1 MRTLLTT
8 ILLLFGFSAIAQSD
22 PEAIID
28 AMIANLRGESVRA
41 SVTMT
46 VTRDGNV
53 TESRFELFSQG
64 DDKALILVT
73 APPRDAGQAILNEG
87 NNLFIY
93 NPRLRRVLRLPPSG
107 RSDSFLGSDLSYD
120 DLAGD
125 SFRSDYQASILEETE
140 EQIVLELIPAEGAPT
155 PYGKVVFTVDATT
168 FAPLETVY
176 YDQREQAVRRVSFS
190 NIIATNGKFI
200 PTQYE
205 VTDLLRE
212 SSSTV
217 MRMENYEL
225 NADIPASCFTQQA
238 LERGC
243 P

>member
-1 MRTLLTT
+1 MRTLLIT
-8 ILLLFGFSAIAQSD
+8 ILLFFSLLATAQND

-41 SVTMT
+41 SVTMI
-46 VTRDGNV
+46 VTKDGSV
-53 TESRFELFSQG
+53 SQSRFELYSQG
-64 DDKALILVT
+64 DDKTLILVT

-87 NNLFIY
+87 SNLFIY

-107 RSDSFLGSDLSYD
+107 RSDNFLGSDLSYD

-125 SFRSDYQASILEETE
+125 SFRSDYRTRILEEAGE
-140 EQIVLELIPAEGAPT
+140 RIVLELIPAEGAPT
-155 PYGKVVFTVDATT
+155 PYGKVIFTVDAIT

-176 YDQREQAVRRVSFS
+176 YDQREQAIRRITFS
-190 NIIATNGKFI
+190 NIIETNNKFI

-212 SSSTV
+212 GNSTL
-217 MRMENYEL
+217 MQMDNYEL
-225 NADIPASCFTQQA
+225 NTEIPASCFTQQA

>member
-1 MRTLLTT
+1 MRTLITT
-8 ILLLFGFSAIAQSD
+8 LLLLLSVTAAQSD

-46 VTRDGNV
+46 VTRDGSV
-53 TESRFELFSQG
+53 SESRFELYSQG
-64 DDKALILVT
+64 DDKALIQVT

-87 NNLFIY
+87 SNLFIY

-125 SFRSDYQASILEETE
+125 SFRSDYRASILEEDSDR
-140 EQIVLELIPAEGAPT
+140 IVLELLPAPNAPT
-155 PYGKVVFTVDATT
+155 PYGKVIFTVDAVSY
-168 FAPLETVY
+168 APLETVY
-176 YDQREQAVRRVSFS
+176 FDQREQAVRRIVFS
-190 NIIATNGKFI
+190 NIIQTNGKFI

-212 SSSTV
+212 GRSTV

-225 NADIPASCFTQQA
+225 NAQIPASCFTQAA